1 MRNFGWA
8 TAVSV
13 VAMMAAAQP
22 AWAQLRDFDVPA
34 QPAVTAIPAFA
45 RQAGLQIVAPAAKLA
60 GRRTAAVKGRMD
72 VAAALDMLLTGTGLS
87 VGAQDDRTISL
98 KAADGTGP
106 TADADPEIGGTSQE
120 ILVVAQAIRVSPSNM
135 PLDVIQPTSVIDKD
149 FIRNNMIPLASF
161 DDIVK
166 FAPSVWAQSPN
177 GPGLGKNEG
186 LSLRGFQ
193 DQSGQINMTYDGIP
207 FGDSSDLHHTSSAL
221 FIAHD
226 LRDAEIDRGPGT
238 ASQIGNA
245 TFGGTIGFRSK
256 DPGNEFAIN
265 PYGTYG
271 SFNTW
276 AIGGEL
282 DSGEIKS
289 HDSSLGKFYVDA
301 QHEQSDGYLTEAH
314 EKRTN
319 AAGKYVVDLSPIAT
333 LTINANWNHAF
344 EYTTQGNTLANIQ
357 KYGLNYGLG
366 DNPAAQNYY
375 RYQPSD
381 YFSDFEYIGLKVTP
395 AGGWTIDNRV
405 YTTSFTHNSSKT
417 TDPTDPNPANASVKY
432 IDLASGNAKTGTV
445 KGDIGGTT
453 TFAHFRTV
461 GDVLR
466 VADDIGKIGTL
477 RFGAWT
483 EWTDDK
489 RTSYSAVFYQAGK
502 QVGGRYGVP
511 LNTGVDPST
520 GLNTPL
526 AYKFTDHI
534 LTVQP
539 YLEFAW
545 KPLDGLTVT
554 PGVRYTHFDRSV
566 NAYYQKGVKGPQK
579 TDKSYSDWQ
588 PSIAANYQLTK
599 DWTAYAQIAKGFL
612 APPYSVLQ
620 IKGEIPDIKPEQTIN
635 YQIGTAG
642 HFGRLVAS
650 LDAYLIDF
658 RNYINTINVDE
669 GATLGIQSVPVNAGG
684 AVYKGVELEAQYV
697 VGHGWSLYGNAT
709 YNEARYKGT
718 DVWIAEAPRWT
729 AAAGL
734 LYDQHKGP
742 YASLIGKFVGPR
754 WGAGGDISASTDASG
769 GIIFQNLPGYH
780 FNDYATVDLAA
791 GWHLNKVLDLK
802 KDITLS
808 VKVSNLFNHRAPYD
822 TAGTS
827 KDTKEILYWTIPGR
841 SVFANLSV
849 SM

>member
-1 MRNFGWA
+1 MGLA
-8 TAVSV
+8 AAVSV
-13 VAMMAAAQP
+13 AAIAVAQP

-34 QPAVTAIPAFA
+34 QSAVTAIPAFA
-45 RQAGLQIVAPAAKLA
+45 RQAGVQIVAPAAKLN
-60 GRRTAAVKGRMD
+60 GRRTGAVKGRMD
-72 VAAALDMLLTGTGLS
+72 VDAALAQLLVGTGLS
-87 VGAQDDRTISL
+87 VGARDDQTISL
-98 KAADGTGP
+98 KAAETDVATKP
-106 TADADPEIGGTSQE
+106 DEDASTDARE
-120 ILVVAQAIRVSPSNM
+120 ILVVAQAIRVSPSNL

-149 FIRNNMIPLASF
+149 FIKNNMIPLASF

-256 DPGNEFAIN
+256 DPEAEFTLN

-276 AIGGEL
+276 ALGGEL

-289 HDSSLGKFYVDA
+289 GGGSSLGKFYVDA
-301 QHEQSDGYLTEAH
+301 QQEQSDGYLTEAH

-319 AAGKYVVDLSPIAT
+319 AAGKYVVDLSSDVT
-333 LTINANWNHAF
+333 LTVNANWNHAF

-357 KYGLNYGLG
+357 KYGMNYGLG

-381 YFSDFEYIGLKVTP
+381 YYSDFEYVRLKITP
-395 AGGWTIDNRV
+395 GGGWTIDTTA

-432 IDLASGNAKTGTV
+432 IDLASGNTKTGTI

-453 TFAHFRTV
+453 TFAHFRTA
-461 GDVLR
+461 GGVLR
-466 VADDIGKIGTL
+466 VSDDIAGVGTL
-477 RFGAWT
+477 RFGLWG
-483 EWTDDK
+483 EYTDDK
-489 RTSYSAVFYQAGK
+489 RTSYSAVFYQAGNA
-502 QVGGRYGVP
+502 VGGRFGVP
-511 LNTGVDPST
+511 LNVGIDPST
-520 GLNTPL
+520 GANSPL
-526 AYKFTDHI
+526 AYKYSDYVTT
-534 LTVQP
+534 LQP
-539 YLEFAW
+539 YVELAW

-554 PGVRYTHFDRSV
+554 PGVRFTSFDRSV
-566 NAYYQKGVKGPQK
+566 DAYYQKGIKGPQN
-579 TDKSYSDWQ
+579 TDKSYTDWQ
-588 PSIAANYQLTK
+588 PSIAANYVITK
-599 DWTAYAQIAKGFL
+599 GWTAYAQVAKGFL
-612 APPYSVLQ
+612 APPYSALQ

-642 HFGRLVAS
+642 HFGKLVAS
-650 LDAYLIDF
+650 LDAYVIDF
-658 RNYINTINVDE
+658 RNYLNTVNVDQ
-669 GATLGIQSVPVNAGG
+669 GGTIGIQSVPVNAGG
-684 AVYKGVELEAQYV
+684 AIYKGVELEAQYV

-729 AAAGL
+729 AAAGI
-734 LYDQHKGP
+734 LYDQHQGP
-742 YASLIGKFVGPR
+742 YASLIGKFIGPR
-754 WGAGGDISASTDASG
+754 WGAGGDISASTTAAG

-791 GWHLNKVLDLK
+791 GWHINKLLDLK
-802 KDITLS
+802 KDMTIS
-808 VKVSNLFNHRAPYD
+808 VKVSNLLNHRAPYD

>member
-1 MRNFGWA
+1 MLKMGWA

-13 VAMMAAAQP
+13 VAIAAAQP
-22 AWAQLRDFDVPA
+22 AWAQVRDFDVPA
-34 QPAVTAIPAFA
+34 QAAVTAIPAFA
-45 RQAGLQIVAPAAKLA
+45 RQAGVQIVAPAAKLA
-60 GRRTAAVKGRMD
+60 GRRTGAVKGRMD
-72 VAAALDMLLTGTGLS
+72 VDTALGQLLAGTGLS
-87 VGAQDDRTISL
+87 IGARDDQTISL
-98 KAADGTGP
+98 KAETVSAAT
-106 TADADPEIGGTSQE
+106 DPNGDPGAGDQE
-120 ILVVAQAIRVSPSNM
+120 IVVVAQAIRVSPSNL

-256 DPGNEFAIN
+256 DPDREFTVN

-276 AIGGEL
+276 AFGGEV
-282 DSGEIKS
+282 DSGEIKANGN
-289 HDSSLGKFYVDA
+289 SLGKFYIDA
-301 QHEQSDGYLTEAH
+301 QHEQSDGYLTFAH

-319 AAGKYVVDLSPIAT
+319 AAGKYVVDLSPIVT
-333 LTINANWNHAF
+333 LTVNANWNHAF

-357 KYGLNYGLG
+357 KYGWNYGLG

-375 RYQPSD
+375 KYQPSD
-381 YFSDFEYIGLKVTP
+381 YYSDFEYVNLKVTP
-395 AGGWTIDNRV
+395 GNGWTIDGTG

-432 IDLASGNAKTGTV
+432 IDLASGNAKTGTI

-453 TFAHFRTV
+453 TFAHFRTM
-461 GDVLR
+461 GGILR
-466 VADDIGKIGTL
+466 VSDDIANIGTL
-477 RFGAWT
+477 RFGLWG
-483 EWTDDK
+483 EHVDDK
-489 RTSYSAVFYQAGK
+489 RTSYSAVFYQAG
-502 QVGGRYGVP
+502 QEVGGRFGVP
-511 LNTGVDPST
+511 LNVGVDPST
-520 GLNTPL
+520 GANSPL
-526 AYKFTDHI
+526 AYQYKDYITT
-534 LTVQP
+534 LQP
-539 YLEFAW
+539 YVELAW

-554 PGVRYTHFDRSV
+554 PGVRYTNFRRSV
-566 NAYYQKGVKGPQK
+566 DAYFQKGIKGPQD
-579 TDKSYSDWQ
+579 TDKTYSDWE
-588 PSIAANYQLTK
+588 PSIAANYVITK
-599 DWTAYAQIAKGFL
+599 GWTAYAQVAKGFL
-612 APPYSVLQ
+612 APPYSALQ
-620 IKGEIPDIKPEQTIN
+620 IKGEIPDLKPEQTIN

-642 HFGRLVAS
+642 HFGKLVAS
-650 LDAYLIDF
+650 LDAYVIDF
-658 RNYINTINVDE
+658 KNYINTVNIDE

-729 AAAGL
+729 AAAGI
-734 LYDQHKGP
+734 LYDQHQGP
-742 YASLIGKFVGPR
+742 YASLIGKFIGPR
-754 WGAGGDISASTDASG
+754 WGAGGDISASTTAAG

-791 GWHLNKVLDLK
+791 GWHINKLLNLK
-802 KDITLS
+802 KDVTLS
-808 VKVSNLFNHRAPYD
+808 VKVSNLFNHREPYD